1 MTESTESTTASP
13 DTDGSSGPLAILG
26 ALFET
31 LRPQQ
36 WIKNLFVLAPLFFS
50 LQFRN
55 LDILALGLAATLLFC
70 LAAGSVYLIND
81 IFDVEKDRNHPVKC
95 KRPIPSGRL
104 PVSIAR
110 VAAVVLAI
118 GTVALCLLI
127 SPWLAAV
134 VGGYLVM
141 NLAYSTALKHV
152 AVVDVTIIATGFVLR
167 VLAGQ
172 FATGVD
178 VSNWLL
184 GCTFLLALYL
194 AMGKRAHEFH
204 LHAKGEGSAT
214 RKVLDRYREEHLQF
228 GTLFVAGL
236 TIAVYTIWT
245 LTAAL
250 PNLTESMTSQPLHA
264 RPTPFA
270 SPWLLGTILFAVVGI
285 VRFYQLVTN
294 DDPHSPTD
302 QILGDKPFILNLVCW
317 GVAMLAVAYA

>member
-1 MTESTESTTASP
+1 MTDSTDSTTTP
-13 DTDGSSGPLAILG
+13 PETDESSGPVSILL

-50 LQFRN
+50 LQFRD
-55 LDILALGLAATLLFC
+55 LERLLLGVAATLLFC

-104 PVSIAR
+104 PISVAR
-110 VAAVVLAI
+110 AAAVILAI
-118 GTVALCLLI
+118 GTVGLCSLI
-127 SPWLAAV
+127 EPWLAVV

-172 FATGVD
+172 FATGVA

-204 LHAKGEGSAT
+204 LYANGESSGT
-214 RKVLDRYREEHLQF
+214 RKVLERYREEHLEF
-228 GTLFVAGL
+228 GTLFVAGM

-250 PNLTESMTSQPLHA
+250 PKLTESMISQPLHA

-270 SPWLLGTILFAVVGI
+270 SPWLLGTIIFAVVGI
-285 VRFYQLVTN
+285 VRFYQLVQN
-294 DDPHSPTD
+294 EDPHSPTD
-302 QILGDKPFILNLVCW
+302 QILTDRPFLLNLAGW
-317 GVAMLAVAYA
+317 GLAMLAVAFA